1 MSEDRERAE
10 HYYVREPAVPSA
22 PATIHVRL
30 RGLPLDLTTDRG
42 VFSHGRVDAGT
53 RLLAEA
59 MLVPP
64 GARVL
69 DLGCGAGV
77 PVAAALARHHRVTGV
92 DFSAEQIRR
101 ARANVP
107 GAEFIEADLMALA
120 FAEGSFDA
128 AVAFYS
134 IFHLPREEHEELL
147 RRVNRWLAPG
157 GHLLATV
164 TRVRED
170 AYTEE
175 DFFGVRMYWSNWGRE
190 DYERM
195 LRELGFELLATRV
208 LGHGY
213 SDAEARRPESHPL
226 LLARKR

>member
-1 MSEDRERAE
+1 VKPADDPSVDYRKL
-10 HYYVREPAVPSA
+10 VREGYDRCSA
-22 PATIHVRL
+22 DFSAARAREDAPELELLLPRL
-30 RGLPLDLTTDRG
+30 APG
-42 VFSHGRVDAGT
+42 SRVI
-53 RLLAEA
+53 
-59 MLVPP
+59 
-64 GARVL
+64 

-77 PVAAALARHHRVTGV
+77 PVAAMLARRHRVLGV

-107 GAEFIEADLMALA
+107 TAEFVEADLMSLVFPDA
-120 FAEGSFDA
+120 SFDA

-147 RRVNRWLAPG
+147 RRVQRWLVPG

-164 TRVRED
+164 ARVRED
-170 AYTEE
+170 AYTE
-175 DFFGVRMYWSNWGRE
+175 DGFFGVRMYWSNWGRN

-195 LRELGFELLATRV
+195 LRELGFELLATRT

-213 SDAEARRPESHPL
+213 ADGEPRRPESHPL
-226 LLARKR
+226 LLARKAQ

>member
-1 MSEDRERAE
+1 MKPADDPAVDYRRL
-10 HYYVREPAVPSA
+10 VREGYDRCAADFAAARMREDSPELELLLP
-22 PATIHVRL
+22 RL
-30 RGLPLDLTTDRG
+30 
-42 VFSHGRVDAGT
+42 A
-53 RLLAEA
+53 
-59 MLVPP
+59 P